1 MLLYVCCLLAIGVLS
16 LFYLFYLLVL
26 IDFVFLFCLVE
37 LFVVL
42 LASLFCWR
50 CGLTFAVG
58 YLTVAVLILIGSLV
72 FFWFRFAGWLRCY
85 CVECA

>member
-1 MLLYVCCLLAIGVLS
+1 M
-16 LFYLFYLLVL
+16 
-26 IDFVFLFCLVE
+26 
-37 LFVVL
+37 L